1 MSKLTLDTC
10 FMKNL
15 TLINSIFILFSMLLI
30 ISLCLSFIG
39 CGLFYFDTAGAD
51 GQKTSTFTR
60 NSNIADGTDS
70 SNDSSIANNS
80 GNSNNYDSPENANDA
95 NNDGNADGAQDSYG
109 ANDKNNST
117 DSNQSGTSSQDIQSD
132 SALGLYTVSEVIDGD
147 TFSINGGERVR
158 IAGINTPE
166 VDQYFYEEAKE
177 VLMLMI
183 DKTSVR
189 LEQDITDTD
198 KYGRLLRYVF
208 AGELFVNLEM
218 VKRGF
223 ANVFTVPPDLKYTDE
238 LLEAQRYARE
248 NNLGLWEISA
258 GYIGENIKEDQE
270 NKTGANTGQTGVEL
284 KIISVELV
292 FDAPGNDMENIN
304 GEYAGIKNESAFN
317 IDIGGW
323 TVKDDA
329 TKIYEFKHY
338 ILKSGEKIT
347 LFSGR
352 GTDTKGSFYWNNS
365 QPVWNNDHDT
375 LYLRDATGLLVE
387 IYSY

>member
-1 MSKLTLDTC
+1 MSNLPLNAYLLIKPFLRKHSFIIFSLLLT
-10 FMKNL
+10 
-15 TLINSIFILFSMLLI
+15 ILFLV
-30 ISLCLSFIG
+30 ISFCLSIIG
-39 CGLFYFDTAGAD
+39 CGLFYYDAAGD
-51 GQKTSTFTR
+51 GGHDASTFAK
-60 NSNIADGTDS
+60 NSNNTG
-70 SNDSSIANNS
+70 NANNS
-80 GNSNNYDSPENANDA
+80 DNATNSDNSDNATDINSAGN
-95 NNDGNADGAQDSYG
+95 
-109 ANDKNNST
+109 T
-117 DSNQSGTSSQDIQSD
+117 DSAYGSSGTNNTDNTTGSNKSGTSGQESQSD
-132 SALGLYTVSEVIDGD
+132 WPLGFYTVSEVIDGD
-147 TFSINGGERVR
+147 TFSVNGDERIRMV
-158 IAGINTPE
+158 GINTPE

-183 DKTSVR
+183 DKTIVR

-218 VKRGF
+218 AKRGF
-223 ANVFTVPPDLKYTDE
+223 ANVFTVPPDVKYTDE

-270 NKTGANTGQTGVEL
+270 NKTDGSSDQSGAEL
-284 KIISVELV
+284 IIISVELIW
-292 FDAPGNDMENIN
+292 DAPGNDMENLN
-304 GEYAGIKNESAFN
+304 GEYAGIKNESAYD

-338 ILKSGEKIT
+338 ILKGGEEIF

-352 GTDTKGSFYWNNS
+352 GTDSKGSLYWNNS

-375 LYLRDATGLLVE
+375 LYLRDSSGLLVE

>member
-1 MSKLTLDTC
+1 M
-10 FMKNL
+10 
-15 TLINSIFILFSMLLI
+15 
-30 ISLCLSFIG
+30 
-39 CGLFYFDTAGAD
+39 
-51 GQKTSTFTR
+51 
-60 NSNIADGTDS
+60 
-70 SNDSSIANNS
+70 
-80 GNSNNYDSPENANDA
+80 
-95 NNDGNADGAQDSYG
+95 
-109 ANDKNNST
+109 
-117 DSNQSGTSSQDIQSD
+117 
-132 SALGLYTVSEVIDGD
+132 VSEVIDGD
-147 TFSINGGERVR
+147 TFSVNGGERIRMV
-158 IAGINTPE
+158 GINTPE
-166 VDQYFYEEAKE
+166 ADQYFYEEAKE

-223 ANVFTVPPDLKYTDE
+223 ANVFTVPPDIKYTDE
-238 LLEAQRYARE
+238 LLEAERYARE

-258 GYIGENIKEDQE
+258 GYIGENIKEDKE
-270 NKTGANTGQTGVEL
+270 NKTGNNTGQPNAEL
-284 KIISVELV
+284 KIISVELNW
-292 FDAPGNDMENIN
+292 DAPGNDTENLN
-304 GEYAGIKNESAFN
+304 GEYAVIKNESAFD

-338 ILKSGEKIT
+338 ILKSGEKIF
-347 LFSGR
+347 LFSGS
-352 GTDTKGSFYWNNS
+352 GTDSKGSFYWNNS

-375 LYLRDATGLLVE
+375 LYLRDNTGLLVE